1 MFVFFYHPV
10 YYKFDTN
17 MTKELLDKITI
28 ECEKSGVNVR
38 GVVFDMGNQ
47 TFIKEVQLRT
57 KLRNEYEHPS
67 DPGKRIYLF
76 PDVPHMES

>member
-1 MFVFFYHPV
+1 MFV

-47 TFIKEVQLRT
+47 T

-76 PDVPHMES
+76 PDVPHMESWK